1 MPSHIENLED
11 IQSAYLLQILY
22 PDDELSYVH
31 VFSGMFQRPYH
42 ELTTFLAGE
51 TNVPESI

>member
-1 MPSHIENLED
+1 MPSYHDYSTKL
-11 IQSAYLLQILY
+11 LLQILY